1 MSSYQILKN
10 LLLSLNKYFAKV
22 PGQLRPYRKIVLIL
36 ALLSTVFMGYG
47 TTRFVLDVSFES
59 WFSED
64 DPAVKSLNEFREQFG
79 SDDGLFIVY
88 EAKDGDVFSN
98 QSLSLISEITEVLDN
113 DEKISDEVWLEQYGL
128 TSKVAETLKHIKRVQ
143 SLTNIRIQKNE
154 DDVLSAPLLVP
165 KVIPRDINVLNEIK
179 SEAGK
184 QSSLPLFMFSKD
196 HRFGAISITT
206 DFGTIPLIE
215 NQNEEQSLFSD
226 DDWNDDFEDSV
237 DDQAVLQKVKFKDIE
252 PSLYIPFMQA
262 VSAIYEQPRML
273 ENFDFYPIGTSAMVE
288 LAWGTMIQAGFLLV
302 GMLIIIN
309 LLLWTLFRSAS
320 AVVLP
325 QLAIGLSILFVI
337 GGLSWLN
344 IASTTLIALTAMLVI
359 AVGVADCVHVMS
371 SYLLFRRSG
380 IDHEQ
385 ALSQA
390 YGKTGVP
397 ILLTTVTTM
406 AGMSSLAVTGM
417 PQFVLFGF
425 SSAAGVGLAFLYT
438 IYLLPVL
445 LDYWHPMQDKK
456 VSNISQEKK
465 TLTSSMKAFFK
476 SIQIKA
482 LKFLCFFAKPIINL
496 SQRIGL
502 TWFLSLVYKGLVW
515 FLGADWLQ
523 PLLDKIPAFV
533 QRFRYAVVVIF
544 FGVFGIC
551 LYGATQVKIDSNL
564 VELYSD
570 DVPIGKAYDIVDEHM
585 MGTGNM
591 IIVVN
596 TGESD
601 AIMDPAVLNAMSRLQ
616 SQVKKSYS
624 KYIIRTN
631 SLADLVKETHAIM
644 QGDEQY
650 RTIPDSQIT
659 VSQLLYLFN
668 SANPEERR
676 ALVSDDYSKSHI
688 SIQLKNAGSNE
699 YAEFFEGIRKD
710 ISNEFDTLKDRYP
723 NLEVEITGTFAMMMR
738 LADDLSRNQFKSL
751 AIAAVVISSL
761 LMVTLGSLQAGA
773 MSIVPNLIPATLAL
787 GLMGLFGIPL
797 DTDTLLIAPL
807 IIGIAVDDTIHFISH
822 YRMSLAENNNMQLA
836 LVDAIKEV
844 GQAVTFTTLILGLG
858 FFMLTFSDYLGL
870 AKIGGFGSLAI
881 FVALLCDLLFFPALI
896 MIFKPKFGQKDVA
909 DNFNFIEVSK

>member
-1 MSSYQILKN
+1 MKE
-10 LLLSLNKYFAKV
+10 LLLSLNKYFAIV

-36 ALLSTVFMGYG
+36 ALLSTVIMGYG
-47 TTRFVLDVSFES
+47 ATRFVVDTSYES
-59 WFSED
+59 WFSEE

-113 DEKISDEVWLEQYGL
+113 DEQISDETWLEQYGL

-154 DDVLSAPLLVP
+154 NDVLSAPLLVP
-165 KVIPRDINVLNEIK
+165 KIIPRDINLLSEIK
-179 SEAGK
+179 SEADK

-196 HRFGAISITT
+196 YRFGAISITT

-215 NQNEEQSLFSD
+215 NQNEEQSLFYD
-226 DDWNDDFEDSV
+226 DDWSDDFEDSV

-252 PSLYIPFMQA
+252 PGLYIPFMQA

-273 ENFDFYPIGTSAMVE
+273 ENFDFYPVGTSAMVE
-288 LAWGTMIQAGFLLV
+288 LAWGTMIQAAFLLV

-380 IDHEQ
+380 NDHEQ

-397 ILLTTVTTM
+397 ILLTTITTM

-445 LDYWHPMQDKK
+445 LDYWHPMKTKK
-456 VSNISQEKK
+456 SLDESYMKLLDAEEAVDSKRNIK
-465 TLTSSMKAFFK
+465 TLAIYWKLT
-476 SIQIKA
+476 I
-482 LKFLCFFAKPIINL
+482 FAILWGLTNPIIKVAKRL
-496 SQRIGL
+496 
-502 TWFLSLVYKGLVW
+502 GLVW
-515 FLGADWLQ
+515 LLGADWLQ
-523 PLLDKIPAFV
+523 PLLDKIPSFV

-544 FGVFGIC
+544 FSVFGIC

-570 DVPIGKAYDIVDEHM
+570 DVPIGQAYDIVDEHM

-710 ISNEFDTLKDRYP
+710 IDNEFDTLKDRYP
-723 NLEVEITGTFAMMMR
+723 NLDVEITGTFAMMMR

-751 AIAAVVISSL
+751 AIAAVVISCL

-773 MSIVPNLIPATLAL
+773 MSIVPNLIPATLAF

-797 DTDTLLIAPL
+797 DTDTLMIAPL

-822 YRMSLAENNNMQLA
+822 YRMSLAENNNMRLA
-836 LVDAIKEV
+836 LVGAIKEV
-844 GQAVTFTTLILGLG
+844 GQAVTFTTLILGFG

-896 MIFKPKFGQKDVA
+896 MIFKPKFGQKDVE
-909 DNFNFIEVSK
+909 DNLNFIEVAK

>member
-1 MSSYQILKN
+1 MKS
-10 LLLSLNKYFAKV
+10 LLLSLNDYFAIV

-36 ALLSTVFMGYG
+36 ALLATVFMGYG
-47 TTRFVLDVSFES
+47 STRFVLDTSFES
-59 WFSED
+59 WFSD
-64 DPAVKSLNEFREQFG
+64 DDSAVESLNEFREQFG

-113 DEKISDEVWLEQYGL
+113 DEQISDEDWLKNYGL
-128 TSKVAETLKHIKRVQ
+128 TANIAETLKHIKRVQ

-165 KVIPRDINVLNEIK
+165 KVIPNDINILSEIK

-196 HRFGAISITT
+196 HRFGAISIQT
-206 DFGTIPLIE
+206 DFGTIPIIE
-215 NQNEEQSLFSD
+215 DQNEEQSLFSD
-226 DDWNDDFEDSV
+226 DYWTDDFEDSV
-237 DDQAVLQKVKFKDIE
+237 DEQAVLQKVKFKDIE

-262 VSAIYEQPRML
+262 VSAIYEQPEML
-273 ENFDFYPIGTSAMVE
+273 AHFDFYPIGTSAMIE
-288 LAWGTMIQAGFLLV
+288 LAWGTMIQAAFLLV

-337 GGLSWLN
+337 GGLSWFN
-344 IASTTLIALTAMLVI
+344 IASTTLIALTVMLVI

-380 IDHEQ
+380 NNHEQ

-445 LDYWHPMQDKK
+445 MDYWHPMQDKK
-456 VSNISQEKK
+456 VLDVVLEKR
-465 TLTSSMKAFFK
+465 TLASLVKNFFK
-476 SIQIKA
+476 LIQIKA
-482 LKFLCFFAKPIINL
+482 LKLLCFIVRPVLIL
-496 SQRIGL
+496 SKKIGL
-502 TWFLSLVYKGLVW
+502 TWL
-515 FLGADWLQ
+515 LGADWLQ

-533 QRFRYAVVVIF
+533 QRYRYAVVVIF
-544 FGVFGIC
+544 FSVFGIC

-570 DVPIGKAYDIVDEHM
+570 DVPIGQAYDIVDEHM

-601 AIMDPAVLNAMSRLQ
+601 AIMNPAVLNAMSRLQ
-616 SQVKKSYS
+616 TQVKESYS
-624 KYIIRTN
+624 EYIIRTN

-650 RTIPDSQIT
+650 RTIPESQIT

-699 YAEFFEGIRKD
+699 YADFFAGIRKD
-710 ISNEFDTLKDRYP
+710 INNEFDTLKDRYP
-723 NLEVEITGTFAMMMR
+723 NLDVEITGTFAMMMR

-751 AIAAVVISSL
+751 AIAAIVISCL

-773 MSIVPNLIPATLAL
+773 MSIVPNLIPATLAF

-797 DTDTLLIAPL
+797 DTDTLMIAPL

-822 YRMSLAENNNMQLA
+822 YRMSLAINNNMRMA
-836 LVDAIKEV
+836 LIEAIKEV
-844 GQAVTFTTLILGLG
+844 GQAVTFTTLILGSG

-896 MIFKPKFGQKDVA
+896 MIFKPKFGQKNVDE
-909 DNFNFIEVSK
+909 NLNFIEVTQ

>member
-1 MSSYQILKN
+1 MKS
-10 LLLSLNKYFAKV
+10 LLLALNKYFATV
-22 PGQLRPYRKIVLIL
+22 PGRLRPYWKIVLIL
-36 ALLSTVFMGYG
+36 ALLSTIFMGYG
-47 TTRFVLDVSFES
+47 ATRFSLDVSFES

-226 DDWNDDFEDSV
+226 DDWSDDFEDSV
-237 DDQAVLQKVKFKDIE
+237 DDRAVVQKVKFKDIE
-252 PSLYIPFMQA
+252 PALYIPFMQA

-482 LKFLCFFAKPIINL
+482 LKFLCFFVKPIINL

-502 TWFLSLVYKGLVW
+502 TWL
-515 FLGADWLQ
+515 LGADWLQ

-616 SQVKKSYS
+616 SQVKESYS

-738 LADDLSRNQFKSL
+738 LADDLSRNQLKSF

-822 YRMSLAENNNMQLA
+822 YRMSLAENNDMQLA